1 LPEHAPAA
9 AVRSFWSGT
18 LTFGLVSIPVDFYA
32 AARPRQ
38 KSLKLVDAEGH
49 PLGRQYTREDEDR
62 PLAGDELIRGFETED
77 GKMIVVTE
85 QELESAAPE
94 TSRDIDLY
102 RFVPAEQIPP
112 SYFVRPYFLTPGN
125 RSAKAYT
132 LLAQT
137 MERTGKVGIGRLVM
151 RGHEYLVAIIAE
163 KGALRAETLRYSD
176 ELRTPDYIGLPAVT
190 APPKRTVQAFEK
202 AIDGHMA
209 HQLTLH
215 ELEDQEAE
223 ALQALAESKRKKDDD
238 VIALSGAEDEE
249 PEEGS
254 PQVVDLVELLRRSL
268 GSSPAPAGSAAKT
281 AARVA
286 PAPTPSRAPAR
297 TRASKA
303 APKSKAVPTS
313 KAAPQATAGKPAPAP
328 KAAASADLEIR
339 TREELYQMASERD
352 IAGRSKMSKAQL
364 LKALQRA

>member
-1 LPEHAPAA
+1 LAEHAPAA

-32 AARPRQ
+32 AARPRR
-38 KSLKLVDAEGH
+38 KSMKLVDAEGH
-49 PLGRQYTREDEDR
+49 PLGRQYTREDEGK
-62 PLAGDELIRGFETED
+62 PLAGDDIIRGFETED

-102 RFVPAEQIPP
+102 RFVPMEQIPP

-163 KGALRAETLRYSD
+163 GGALRAETLRYYD
-176 ELRTPDYIGLPAVT
+176 ELRTPQDVGLPAAT
-190 APPKRTVQAFEK
+190 AAPKKTVQAFEK

-209 HQLTLH
+209 HKLALH

-223 ALQALAESKRKKDDD
+223 ALQELAESKRKKHTD
-238 VIALSGAEDEE
+238 VIALAEAEDEE
-249 PEEGS
+249 PEEASGE
-254 PQVVDLVELLRRSL
+254 VVDLVQLLRRSL
-268 GSSPAPAGSAAKT
+268 GGSAA
-281 AARVA
+281 A
-286 PAPTPSRAPAR
+286 PAA
-297 TRASKA
+297 KA
-303 APKSKAVPTS
+303 APAHAPSPPSARTHAP
-313 KAAPQATAGKPAPAP
+313 AAKPARPSRRST
-328 KAAASADLEIR
+328 ASDLEGK
-339 TREELYQMASERD
+339 TREELYEMATQRD
-352 IAGRSKMSKAQL
+352 LSGRSNMSKAQL
-364 LKALQRA
+364 VKALASAD